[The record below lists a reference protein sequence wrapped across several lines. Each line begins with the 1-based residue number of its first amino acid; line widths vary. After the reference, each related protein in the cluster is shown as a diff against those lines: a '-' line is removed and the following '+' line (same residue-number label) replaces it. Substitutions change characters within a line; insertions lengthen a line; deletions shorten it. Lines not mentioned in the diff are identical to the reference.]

1 MISIF
6 YLKTEKQ
13 KSSLFVFLIFTFFIT
28 LKTLS
33 LKKLLLYQSTCQ
45 INLTLFFPMFP
56 FDQKNLC
63 SSDVFRE
70 IKGNTRNTGKYRPE
84 KTPYL
89 DTFHA
94 VHELILYWNK
104 SNKSVTT

>member
-6 YLKTEKQ
+6 YLKIEKQ

-28 LKTLS
+28 LKNLS

-45 INLTLFFPMFP
+45 IKLTLFFLLFP

-70 IKGNTRNTGKYRPE
+70 IKGNIRNNRVNHHCVKGVQIQENADLKKLRIWTLF
-84 KTPYL
+84 TQCM
-89 DTFHA
+89 
-94 VHELILYWNK
+94 
-104 SNKSVTT
+104 S